1 MMKLFVKVQ
10 NLFKSEKG
18 QGMVEYGLI
27 IGLVAVVLIVALSA
41 LSGENGV
48 GGIFGKINETL
59 GGVVSGTESPAPSP
73 AG

>member
-27 IGLVAVVLIVALSA
+27 IGLVAIVLIGALTL
-41 LSGENGV
+41 LSGEDGV
-48 GGIFGKINETL
+48 GGIFGKITDTL
-59 GGVVSGTESPAPSP
+59 DGVVNPVESSAST
-73 AG
+73 GG